1 MALTHNLVLSL
12 FQRIWNS
19 RLFGA
24 SSDPISFYYNGS
36 CYNVIGCS
44 IMLKKQQCDESREK
58 RSNRKILDQSSYSGP
73 KETGKKKNQISYIP
87 TTSRLVDYQVQNVF
101 KTFKV

>member
-1 MALTHNLVLSL
+1 MALTHNLVLS

-19 RLFGA
+19 WLFGA
-24 SSDPISFYYNGS
+24 SSDPVSFYYDGS

-73 KETGKKKNQISYIP
+73 IKAKKKNQIKLYTNYI
-87 TTSRLVDYQVQNVF
+87 
-101 KTFKV
+101 

>member
-1 MALTHNLVLSL
+1 MALTHNLVLS
-12 FQRIWNS
+12 FQRIQNS
-19 RLFGA
+19 WLFGA
-24 SSDPISFYYNGS
+24 SSDPVSFYYDGS

-73 KETGKKKNQISYIP
+73 IKAKKKKKI
-87 TTSRLVDYQVQNVF
+87 R
-101 KTFKV
+101 

>member
-19 RLFGA
+19 RLLGA

-36 CYNVIGCS
+36 GYNVIGCS
-44 IMLKKQQCDESREK
+44 IMLKKQQCDEGREK
-58 RSNRKILDQSSYSGP
+58 RSNRKILDQSSYSGRCNANILRTESLKP
-73 KETGKKKNQISYIP
+73 D
-87 TTSRLVDYQVQNVF
+87 LVQ
-101 KTFKV
+101 

>member
-1 MALTHNLVLSL
+1 
-12 FQRIWNS
+12 
-19 RLFGA
+19 
-24 SSDPISFYYNGS
+24 
-36 CYNVIGCS
+36 
-44 IMLKKQQCDESREK
+44 MLKKQQCDESREK

>member
-19 RLFGA
+19 RLLGA

-36 CYNVIGCS
+36 GYNVIGCS
-44 IMLKKQQCDESREK
+44 IMLKKQQCDEGREK

-73 KETGKKKNQISYIP
+73 GEIKAKKKEKKNH
-87 TTSRLVDYQVQNVF
+87 RLVDYKF
-101 KTFKV
+101 KMYFKHSKYN

>member
-1 MALTHNLVLSL
+1 MALTHNLVLS
-12 FQRIWNS
+12 FQRIRNS
-19 RLFGA
+19 WLFGA
-24 SSDPISFYYNGS
+24 SSDPVSFYYDGS

-73 KETGKKKNQISYIP
+73 IKAKKKNQIKLYTNYI
-87 TTSRLVDYQVQNVF
+87 
-101 KTFKV
+101 